1 METLK
6 IDDRIFWALSSDD
19 GQGGYRETYTL
30 DSRPSAQKDV
40 GITAW
45 LATPLHGLLGFPHVL
60 QLVLPLLL
68 FPSCPLP
75 TL

>member
-6 IDDRIFWALSSDD
+6 IDDCIFWALRSDD
-19 GQGGYRETYTL
+19 CQGGYRETYTP
-30 DSRPSAQKDV
+30 DSRPSAQRDV
-40 GITAW
+40 GVAAW
-45 LATPLHGLLGFPHVL
+45 LAAPLHGLLGFPRVP